1 MLLGCL
7 WDALGTLWNDSWALL
22 VLPGRPKI
30 DFGAAYGCPKPSRA
44 RPDASPK
51 RPWAPQP
58 TQNRFFVGFSGI
70 WASFSWIFQRSCVEV
85 RSSRLRRS
93 HKIRISKR
101 SHVIL
106 TARLGSC
113 GGQSLHTART
123 SFEMTFEHYVFS
135 PFSLRTHKPT

>member
-1 MLLGCL
+1 MLLECL
-7 WDALGTLWNDSWALL
+7 WDALGTLWDGSWPLL
-22 VLPGRPKI
+22 ARPGRPKI

-58 TQNRFFVGFSGI
+58 TQNRFFIDFSEI
-70 WASFSWIFQRSCVEV
+70 WASFSWIFQRSFVEV

-113 GGQSLHTART
+113 VVQLLHTACT
-123 SFEMTFEHYVFS
+123 SFEMIFERCMFS
-135 PFSLRTHKPT
+135 LFPLRTHKPT